1 MTPRTLGAII
11 MQATINTIP
20 TRTRTPFVDP
30 VDDAL
35 NDTHKRIF
43 SIFDKTIF
51 ENVYVFIADLV

>member
-1 MTPRTLGAII
+1 